1 MYSFF
6 WVKLAFEF
14 RGNTVVKNQLRV
26 NSSTNGRP
34 NSTNII
40 FHLFCG
46 KLNYT
51 FVLESQSSINSATH
65 NTVNNNLVFVENQ
78 LSINSST
85 IQWKKIIFHK
95 FYAKQ
100 DSIVGV
106 DDLTKRRFLW
116 NTEFHR
122 IYWKQVSTGIWSSM
136 SRWIHSKML
145 VATWLKEKGDGPKSK
160 KDKKS

>member
-122 IYWKQVSTGIWSSM
+122 IYWKQASTGIWSSM

-145 VATWLKEKGDGPKSK
+145 GATWQ
-160 KDKKS
+160 

>member
-1 MYSFF
+1 MRHKVSYSTFFRRKSLSKAFTCYACIVGFFRAQQNQIQFQCSKEDVVATSIYICTVFF

-85 IQWKKIIFHK
+85 IQWKIF
-95 FYAKQ
+95 
-100 DSIVGV
+100 
-106 DDLTKRRFLW
+106 
-116 NTEFHR
+116 FH
-122 IYWKQVSTGIWSSM
+122 
-136 SRWIHSKML
+136 
-145 VATWLKEKGDGPKSK
+145 
-160 KDKKS
+160 